1 MYIPVDALLWIGL
14 SALLGGIFIA
24 AVVHGF
30 KREDAELR
38 RKNPALYT

>member
-1 MYIPVDALLWIGL
+1 MRVDLVIWLVLAAFA
-14 SALLGGIFIA
+14 SGIFIA

-38 RKNPALYT
+38 RKNPTIYT